1 MAQKYGYRWENQVLN
16 RTDDKIVAKSTV
28 KNRKIPFLTVNLDFL
43 YGYTMQILIL
53 NRIGAS
59 CRVSNRGLI
68 WEKESTA
75 VFPNPGKSTP
85 HSASDKKFSFILLI

>member
-1 MAQKYGYRWENQVLN
+1 MN

-59 CRVSNRGLI
+59 CRISNRG
-68 WEKESTA
+68 A
-75 VFPNPGKSTP
+75 DMGKGTNRSTP
-85 HSASDKKFSFILLI
+85 PMKSNRQTDKKCYFADISLQGGRNLVK

>member
-28 KNRKIPFLTVNLDFL
+28 KNRKIPFLTVNLAFL

-59 CRVSNRGLI
+59 CRISNRRADMGKGI
-68 WEKESTA
+68 NRSISHPHEK
-75 VFPNPGKSTP
+75 
-85 HSASDKKFSFILLI
+85 